1 MWEGGRVSVN
11 ELKAEIRRLRVENQN
26 LRKRTHATISVQHAR
41 IRELEAIVDRD
52 VWLPL
57 YTMDSVKEL
66 AK

>member
-1 MWEGGRVSVN
+1 MSVN